1 MSIFSFIRFLAVY
14 IPIGSDGMAWCLQK
28 WTKSKYDKWKQKQKP
43 NPIHLLNITKI
54 DMKQIK
60 GILHGFKVHVNMPEK
75 LDLDE
80 TFYLAWL
87 FCLAFAQ

>member
-1 MSIFSFIRFLAVY
+1 MKTKTQ
-14 IPIGSDGMAWCLQK
+14 SD
-28 WTKSKYDKWKQKQKP
+28 TFT
-43 NPIHLLNITKI
+43 NITKI

-87 FCLAFAQ
+87 FCLVFAQ